1 MINKNL
7 NEMAK
12 EEIKEALSSN
22 KQPIKAYK
30 NLKFLN
36 SPDARALRILA
47 EYLEPLSRFK
57 RYQIVDTIVFFG
69 SARTKPMKEARAKL
83 KEIENRIKEFET
95 KGKGCSSVVA

>member
-69 SARTKPMKEARAKL
+69 SARTKPMKEVRAKL